1 MTGTV
6 SNFRGSFRRKK
17 QHQMIV
23 HVSGVSNRDKAR
35 GLIGKT
41 VVWNSP
47 AKNPIKGKVTSPHG
61 NNGAVRV
68 RFERGLPGQSLGTE
82 VSVE

>member
-1 MTGTV
+1 MTGV
-6 SNFRGSFRRKK
+6 ISNFRGSFRRKK

-23 HVSGVSNRDKAR
+23 HVTDVSNKEKAQ

-41 VVWNSP
+41 IVWTSP
-47 AKNPIKGKVTSPHG
+47 SKKQIKGKVTAAHG

-68 RFERGLPGQSLGTE
+68 RFEKGLPGQSLGTE